1 MSTFDLIIYCLSAV
15 VFPLALYKVI
25 RDNYVPK
32 KGSKRYVKLLE
43 KLLLDYD
50 AKALF
55 EELPDESWRL
65 EDKEKMRKYAGAII
79 TYAKSQTKA
88 FLTLYKEKNY
98 ASAHHYMRLL
108 SDCCMRT
115 YVSVLKEGD
124 DLDKYISKYLAGKEP
139 NKSRYKGKELTAEYL
154 AELIKKE
161 YPFTVLAQKEGN
173 KSTHLTNYYA
183 QEMLFEGAKEGFSE
197 DDKLALAWSV
207 WALNTILQDILLH
220 VVGHVQVLRDDSKN
234 GKIDREVKMTKY
246 GFMKSLWRMMEQ

>member
-1 MSTFDLIIYCLSAV
+1 MSVFDIVIYCLSAV

-32 KGSKRYVKLLE
+32 KGSKRYVKLLK

-50 AKALF
+50 VKELF
-55 EELPDESWRL
+55 EELPDEAWRL

-79 TYAKSQTKA
+79 TYANAQTKA

-108 SDCCMRT
+108 SDCCLRT
-115 YVSVLKEGD
+115 YVAVLKEGN
-124 DLDKYISKYLAGKEP
+124 DLDMYIGKYLAGKEP
-139 NKSRYKGKELTAEYL
+139 DKSKYKGKELTPKYL
-154 AELIKKE
+154 GELIKKE
-161 YPFTVLAQKEGN
+161 YPFSVLAQEEGN
-173 KSTHLTNYYA
+173 KSTHFTNYYA
-183 QEMLFEGAKEGFSE
+183 KEMWKVGAKDSFSE

-207 WALNTILQDILLH
+207 WALNTILQDILLR

-234 GKIDREVKMTKY
+234 GKIDRDVKMTKY
-246 GFMKSLWRMMEQ
+246 GFMKSLWRMVEQ